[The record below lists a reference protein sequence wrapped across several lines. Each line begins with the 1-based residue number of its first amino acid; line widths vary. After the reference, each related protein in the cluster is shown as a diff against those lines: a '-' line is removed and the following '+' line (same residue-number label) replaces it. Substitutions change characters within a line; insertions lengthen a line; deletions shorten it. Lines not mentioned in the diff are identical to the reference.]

1 MFKLFK
7 KKTEVEKLTIEYQKL
22 LAEAHKLSTISRSL
36 SDRKIAEANEILEQ
50 IKQHENQM
58 K

>member
-50 IKQHENQM
+50 IKQLENQM